1 MLTAEQARARARN
14 DIVIYNEIKAIELAI
29 ITAADTGFLE
39 CIVTETGMTD
49 SVAAP
54 LYYSAWIGE
63 EPNAQLLDQMNQ
75 VIANFTKLGYSLVR
89 KTNTQTENTF
99 VWLAAW

>member
-14 DIVIYNEIKAIELAI
+14 DIVVYNEVKAIELAI

-54 LYYSAWIGE
+54 LYYAAWTGE
-63 EPNAQLLDQMNQ
+63 EPNSQLLDQMNQ
-75 VIANFTKLGYSLVR
+75 VIANFTKLGYSISR
-89 KTNTQTENTF
+89 KTNSQTENTF
-99 VWLAAW
+99 VWIAAW